1 MSGRSPGGPSWSG
14 RSITATDRAPVARL
28 ALLLGLLAAP
38 VASGR
43 AEPFLD
49 RLGVGP
55 DRQPEVLAR
64 CGEDRLCAARLLA
77 AADPARYRLVKVETP
92 DTDTIRWVRTRPSIT
107 GVEPLGDGR
116 LRVRVDRFGRRLL
129 GELGERVP
137 AGSRILLDLRGSRGG
152 DFGRMLRL
160 ARALL
165 GARLEPPLLETETGT
180 TPFRLPGGA
189 AMKLQLEGV
198 LIGPRTA
205 SSAEVLAALAN
216 RAGVPLCG
224 ARSRGK
230 DWLEEVVPVR
240 QGWQLLVRR
249 GRLLVPGVTLTG
261 GLRPQRAAARCLAA
275 AGG

>member
-1 MSGRSPGGPSWSG
+1 MSARSPGAPSWSG
-14 RSITATDRAPVARL
+14 RSITATDRAPA
-28 ALLLGLLAAP
+28 ALLLLVLGLLLVP
-38 VASGR
+38 VAPGR

-49 RLGVGP
+49 RLGVSP
-55 DRQPEVLAR
+55 DRQPEVRAR
-64 CGEDRLCAARLLA
+64 CGEDRLCAARLVA
-77 AADPARYRLVKVETP
+77 AVEPARYRLVTVETP
-92 DTDTIRWVRTRPSIT
+92 DTDTIRWVRTRPSIIA
-107 GVEPLGDGR
+107 VEPLGDGR

-137 AGSRILLDLRGSRGG
+137 AGSRILLDLRANRGG
-152 DFGRMLRL
+152 DFGRMLQL

-165 GARLEPPLLETETGT
+165 GPRLEPPLLETDAGT
-180 TPFRLPGGA
+180 TPFRLPAGA
-189 AMKLQLEGV
+189 ALGLRLEGV

-205 SSAEVLAALAN
+205 SSAEVLAALAK

-240 QGWQLLVRR
+240 QGWQLFVRR
-249 GRLLVPGVTLTG
+249 GRLLVPGVTLAG